1 MAQSSVP
8 KTMKAQ
14 VLRAFNASY
23 ELSTLPVPGP
33 PTGKDILLR
42 VRAAGFCHTDAV
54 FASGAMGQKLPL
66 IGSHEFAGEVVA
78 LGNEVTSPALRVGVR
93 VGSFGRAYRPCGTC
107 WACRNNDGDEKGYSK
122 FCPAAGNL
130 GLTGNGGFQEYAIV
144 DSRQVAVLP
153 GELDFVDAAPLMCA
167 GYTIYCAF
175 QKLGLRAGARVGII
189 GCGGGLGHLGLQ
201 FGTAMGYQMV
211 GVDNQD
217 STLKLARHLDTGASI
232 FDARV
237 VDPEGLLTQIDG
249 GEVKESFERGLEAVF
264 ILPESQRAF
273 DYGFKLLRNNAICMV
288 ISFPTQGFHF
298 SARDVVFRGIKIMG
312 LIPGGQS
319 IMQEMLTFAA
329 EHGVRAVRKT
339 FPLADLN
346 DLVQEYNKG
355 EGGKL
360 VVDMDL
366 RTL

>member
-1 MAQSSVP
+1 MAPASVP

-14 VLRAFNASY
+14 VLHAFNAPY

-66 IGSHEFAGEVVA
+66 VGSHEFSGEVVA
-78 LGNEVTSPALRVGVR
+78 LGDDVDLQVGAR
-93 VGSFGRAYRPCGTC
+93 VGSFGRAYKPCGTC

-130 GLTGNGGFQEYAIV
+130 GLTVNGGFQEYAIV

-153 GELDFVDAAPLMCA
+153 EELDFVEAAPLMCA
-167 GYTIYCAF
+167 GYTMYCAF
-175 QKLGLRAGARVGII
+175 RKLDLKNGIRVGII

-211 GVDNQD
+211 GIDNQD
-217 STLKLARHLDTGASI
+217 PTLKLARGLDTGASI

-237 VDPEGLLTQIDG
+237 TDPEDVLTQIDG
-249 GEVKESFERGLEAVF
+249 GEVKEQSERGLEAVF

-273 DYGFKLLRNNAICMV
+273 DYGFRLLRNNGVCMV
-288 ISFPTQGFHF
+288 VSFPTQGFHF

-319 IMQEMLTFAA
+319 MMRDMLTFAA

-339 FPLADLN
+339 FTLVDLN
-346 DLVQEYNKG
+346 ELVQEYNKG

-360 VVDMDL
+360 VVDMHLD
-366 RTL
+366 TQ